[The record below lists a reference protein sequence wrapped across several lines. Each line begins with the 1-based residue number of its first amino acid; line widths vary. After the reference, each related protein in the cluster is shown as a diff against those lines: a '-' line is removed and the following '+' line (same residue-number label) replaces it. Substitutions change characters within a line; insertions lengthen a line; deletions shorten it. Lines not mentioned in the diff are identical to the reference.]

1 MYVQVGDFSLTALT
15 GMLVIATYQA
25 IPGSTLYTTAKF
37 AQLGIV
43 RCLDRLVAK
52 AGINTAVVSPLL
64 PSGMAPTAL
73 ADVIVYAAN
82 EANLSK
88 AGAGYFISEDGSGS
102 VRIAMQDTVRE
113 GGYGE
118 MDARLD
124 KISGLPSLM
133 PR

>member
-1 MYVQVGDFSLTALT
+1 MFAL
-15 GMLVIATYQA
+15 ATYQA
-25 IPGSTLYTTAKF
+25 IPRSTLYTTAKF

-43 RCLDRLVAK
+43 RCLDRLVAR

-64 PSGMAPTAL
+64 PSGMAPAAL
-73 ADVIVYAAN
+73 AEVIVYAAN

-88 AGAGYFISEDGSGS
+88 AGAGYFLSEDGSGS
-102 VRIAMQDTVRE
+102 VRVAMQDTVRE

-118 MDARLD
+118 LDARLD